1 MEWLGTAAQIT
12 IILSFFGAAFS
23 FVILRPLQSSMTE
36 LKSSIDKL
44 SAKFEKADERHR
56 SLEVRV
62 EGIDQRARSA
72 HHRLD
77 TISKINEM
85 RRKETRE
92 DEL

>member
-1 MEWLGTAAQIT
+1 MEYLGTAAQIT
-12 IILSFFGAAFS
+12 IILSFFGAVFS
-23 FVILRPLQSSMTE
+23 FMILRPLQSSMTE

-44 SAKFEKADERHR
+44 SSKFEKADERHR

-77 TISKINEM
+77 TISKIIDSKE
-85 RRKETRE
+85 RKPGG
-92 DEL
+92 